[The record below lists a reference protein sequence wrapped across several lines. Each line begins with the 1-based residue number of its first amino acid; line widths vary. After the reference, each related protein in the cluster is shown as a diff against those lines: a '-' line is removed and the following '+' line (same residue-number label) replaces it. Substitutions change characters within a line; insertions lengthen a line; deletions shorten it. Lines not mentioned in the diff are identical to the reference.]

1 MVTVRTFISYVGK
14 TDLPNGQ
21 IHLRSPEVNS
31 SRVLFYL
38 QAKNSGKVILLISAP
53 KVFKHIWIFW
63 SVNSRGQDAQECSR
77 SKRRFGFFYLAVI
90 SYANSTCKVKTGK
103 EVDDSFPKNFFH
115 RVSYVRFCHQDRR
128 RRFSSFPSYR
138 FGVYVAV
145 KEKSIVLETYP
156 SPRR

>member
-38 QAKNSGKVILLISAP
+38 QVKNSGKVILLISAP

-63 SVNSRGQDAQECSR
+63 SVNSRRQDAQECSR

-115 RVSYVRFCHQDRR
+115 RVSCPVL
-128 RRFSSFPSYR
+128 SSRQKKTVFLFPQLSLWGIR
-138 FGVYVAV
+138 SCQGKVYCSRDIS
-145 KEKSIVLETYP
+145 KP
-156 SPRR
+156 